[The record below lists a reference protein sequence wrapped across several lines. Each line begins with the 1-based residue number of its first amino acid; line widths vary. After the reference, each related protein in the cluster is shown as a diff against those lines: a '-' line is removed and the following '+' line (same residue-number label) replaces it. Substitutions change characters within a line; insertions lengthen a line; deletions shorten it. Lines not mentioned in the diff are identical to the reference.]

1 MHIISLIDRIEYYGL
16 NLKVDNDLQI
26 LIKRSGKGLRKMGNS
41 TMELNESNFDKT
53 IESGLTL
60 VDMYANW
67 CMPCRMLAP
76 TISTLA
82 TEYEGKVKV
91 GKLNIDEAP
100 SIASKYGVMSIPT
113 VILFKDGKQ
122 IAQKV
127 GMGDKSSYDQMIQA
141 AK

>member
-1 MHIISLIDRIEYYGL
+1 
-16 NLKVDNDLQI
+16 
-26 LIKRSGKGLRKMGNS
+26 MGNT
-41 TMELNESNFDKT
+41 TMELTETNFNET
-53 IESGLTL
+53 IASGLTL

-76 TISTLA
+76 TIATLA

-113 VILFKDGKQ
+113 VILFKDGKPV
-122 IAQKV
+122 AQKV
-127 GMGDKSSYDQMIQA
+127 GMGNKSSYDQMIQTA
-141 AK
+141 Q